1 MSHDRFII
9 SFIADGQPD
18 SRVLATDTETLTT
31 EEAEALLRVT
41 FTELKS
47 VKISDVKFRKE
58 PGQTKRNTMFR
69 GISNSRNGCRSPT

>member
-47 VKISDVKFRKE
+47 VKISDVQVQKRTRPNE
-58 PGQTKRNTMFR
+58 TEHDVPGHFKQ
-69 GISNSRNGCRSPT
+69 P

>member
-41 FTELKS
+41 FAELKS
-47 VKISDVKFRKE
+47 VRISDVQVQKRTRPNE
-58 PGQTKRNTMFR
+58 TEHDVPGHFKQ
-69 GISNSRNGCRSPT
+69 P

>member
-18 SRVLATDTETLTT
+18 SRVLATDAETLTT

-47 VKISDVKFRKE
+47 VKISDVQVQKRTRPNE
-58 PGQTKRNTMFR
+58 TEHDVPGHFKQ
-69 GISNSRNGCRSPT
+69 P

>member
-47 VKISDVKFRKE
+47 VKISDVQVQKRTKPNE
-58 PGQTKRNTMFR
+58 TKHDVPGHFKQ
-69 GISNSRNGCRSPT
+69 P

>member
-41 FTELKS
+41 FAELKS
-47 VKISDVKFRKE
+47 VRISDVQVQKITKPNE
-58 PGQTKRNTMFR
+58 TEHDVPGHFKQ
-69 GISNSRNGCRSPT
+69 P

>member
-1 MSHDRFII
+1 MSQDRFIV

-18 SRVLATDTETLTT
+18 NRVLAADTETLTT

-47 VKISDVKFRKE
+47 VGISDVQVQKRTKPNE
-58 PGQTKRNTMFR
+58 TEHDVPGHFKQ
-69 GISNSRNGCRSPT
+69 P

>member
-41 FTELKS
+41 FAELKS
-47 VKISDVKFRKE
+47 VRISDIQVQKRTKPNE
-58 PGQTKRNTMFR
+58 TEHDVPGHFKQ
-69 GISNSRNGCRSPT
+69 P

>member
-1 MSHDRFII
+1 MSQDRFIV

-18 SRVLATDTETLTT
+18 NRVLATDTETLTT

-47 VKISDVKFRKE
+47 VRISDVQVQK
-58 PGQTKRNTMFR
+58 
-69 GISNSRNGCRSPT
+69 